1 MDLYDVLVRP
11 IITEKSNL
19 LMADENKYT
28 FRVHPRATKTEVRQA
43 VETFFKVDVLRV
55 TTMNYHGKL
64 RRQGKTAGYRSDWKK
79 AIVTLPP
86 GKTLPIFEGV

>member
-1 MDLYDVLVRP
+1 MDLHDVLVRP

-19 LMADENKYT
+19 LMAENKYT

-43 VETFFKVDVLRV
+43 VEILFKVEVLRV

-79 AIVTLPP
+79 AVVTLPA